1 MKLIVTSL
9 VAIIFVAL
17 GSFAAIVVKSAT
29 HASATTAKVKT
40 DASAGDDYAAD
51 KADDPGDDKPAKKAK
66 KDDHGDDHG
75 SNKKSGGSYYKF
87 SREFV
92 VPIMRG
98 GQVTSLIILHI
109 NLETDSSTADKLFA
123 DEPKLRDN
131 IMTTLIGLSNDGV
144 TLEQPTEIQN
154 YETIRAS
161 ILTNLQESIDEGIY
175 NVLIV
180 DMAKQNL

>member
-9 VAIIFVAL
+9 VAIVFVAL

-29 HASATTAKVKT
+29 QASASTAKVQS
-40 DASAGDDYAAD
+40 DAHGDDD
-51 KADDPGDDKPAKKAK
+51 HGGEKSGDHKPSDKKAK
-66 KDDHGDDHG
+66 KDDHDDGHG
-75 SNKKSGGSYYKF
+75 ANKSSGASAYYKF

-109 NLETDSSTADKLFA
+109 NLETDTSTADKLFA
-123 DEPKLRDN
+123 EEPKLRDN
-131 IMTTLIGLSNDGV
+131 IMTTLIGLSNDGR
-144 TLEQPTEIQN
+144 TLEQPTDIRN
-154 YETIRAS
+154 YEQIRAT
-161 ILTNLQESIDEGIY
+161 ILTNLQDSIDEGIQ

>member
-9 VAIIFVAL
+9 VAIIFVAA
-17 GSFAAIVVKSAT
+17 GSFAAVVLKTPSEAPAT
-29 HASATTAKVKT
+29 HA
-40 DASAGDDYAAD
+40 DAGGDEH
-51 KADDPGDDKPAKKAK
+51 PE
-66 KDDHGDDHG
+66 DDHGDKDHK
-75 SNKKSGGSYYKF
+75 KKSKSDDGHGKKASSGSSAYYKF

-109 NLETDSSTADKLFA
+109 SLETDSATSEKLFSE
-123 DEPKLRDN
+123 EPKLRDN
-131 IMTTLIGLSNDGV
+131 IMTTLIGLSNDGR
-144 TLEQPTEIQN
+144 TLERPTDVNN
-154 YETIRAS
+154 YETIRS
-161 ILTNLQESIDEGIY
+161 MILMNLKDSIDDGIQ

>member
-9 VAIIFVAL
+9 VAIIFVAA
-17 GSFAAIVVKSAT
+17 GSFAAVVLKTPSEASAT
-29 HASATTAKVKT
+29 HA
-40 DASAGDDYAAD
+40 DAGGGEN
-51 KADDPGDDKPAKKAK
+51 PE
-66 KDDHGDDHG
+66 DDHGDGHGDKDHK
-75 SNKKSGGSYYKF
+75 KKSKSDDGHGKKASSGSSAYYKF

-109 NLETDSSTADKLFA
+109 SLETDSATSEKLFSE
-123 DEPKLRDN
+123 EPKLRDN
-131 IMTTLIGLSNDGV
+131 IMTTLIGLSNDGR
-144 TLEQPTEIQN
+144 TLERPTDVNN
-154 YETIRAS
+154 YETIRS
-161 ILTNLQESIDEGIY
+161 MILMNLKDSIDDGIQ